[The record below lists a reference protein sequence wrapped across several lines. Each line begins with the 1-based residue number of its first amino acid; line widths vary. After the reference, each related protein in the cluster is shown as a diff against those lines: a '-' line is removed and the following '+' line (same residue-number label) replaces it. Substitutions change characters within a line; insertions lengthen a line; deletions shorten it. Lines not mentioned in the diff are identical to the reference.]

1 MTPPRAV
8 AIIPARGGSRGVPRK
23 NVRDFLGRPLLA
35 WSISHARE
43 ARPVERIIVSTDDD
57 EIADVSRQSG
67 AEVIRRPP
75 QLATDQAPSE
85 PAIIHALESA
95 YPDRALMPELVVFL
109 QATSPIRDPGDVGG
123 AIDLLLRRGAD
134 SLVSVTPSHDFLW
147 LDRGDTAVPLNYNP
161 AHRPRRQDMPA
172 RYRENG
178 SLYVMRTEGLLR
190 HRCRLFGSIALYVM
204 DEVRSF
210 QIDTPGDFAVC
221 EAIASARRIPAKHP
235 HASMSRL
242 ARAEA

>member
-1 MTPPRAV
+1 
-8 AIIPARGGSRGVPRK
+8 
-23 NVRDFLGRPLLA
+23 
-35 WSISHARE
+35 
-43 ARPVERIIVSTDDD
+43 
-57 EIADVSRQSG
+57 
-67 AEVIRRPP
+67 
-75 QLATDQAPSE
+75 
-85 PAIIHALESA
+85 
-95 YPDRALMPELVVFL
+95 
-109 QATSPIRDPGDVGG
+109 
-123 AIDLLLRRGAD
+123 
-134 SLVSVTPSHDFLW
+134 
-147 LDRGDTAVPLNYNP
+147 
-161 AHRPRRQDMPA
+161 MPA